1 MSVRIITTL
10 QPSDKTKLLALHAG
24 FPLEDAAFFVL
35 YEDNKMLCS
44 AAAFV
49 PESDLCY
56 ECYAYTAP
64 NYRRQGYFSE
74 ILDAAIEEL
83 PEDTEFMFYTDG
95 ADTDCMSTLKALEA
109 ELISEEHMM
118 EFNLKCLEK
127 TGNTAFSADCI
138 QTPLVCKESVIDNT
152 KTLHYENTYGSV
164 QISVFTSYY
173 YLYGFEIQEDFR
185 GKGHG
190 KRFLFQVMHD
200 LAARAPLPLRLQVSG
215 DNLPAFSLYKK
226 TGFQI
231 TETLF
236 GYLY

>member
-1 MSVRIITTL
+1 MSVRIVTTL
-10 QPSDKTKLLALHAG
+10 QPSDKTKLLTLHAG

-35 YEDNKMLCS
+35 YETKETLCS

-49 PESDLCY
+49 PEDDICY
-56 ECYAYTAP
+56 ECYAFTAP
-64 NYRRQGYFSE
+64 NYRCQGYFSE
-74 ILDAAIEEL
+74 ILDAAIDEL
-83 PEDTEFMFYTDG
+83 PEDAEFMFYANG
-95 ADTDCMSTLKALEA
+95 ADPDCIAALEALEA
-109 ELISEEHMM
+109 ELVLEEHMM
-118 EFNLKCLEK
+118 EFDLKCLEK
-127 TGNTAFSADCI
+127 AVNTTSPADYSQI
-138 QTPLVCKESVIDNT
+138 PLVCKESVIDNT
-152 KTLHYENTYGSV
+152 KTLHYGNAYGSV

-200 LAARAPLPLRLQVSG
+200 LAARSPLPLRLQVSG